1 MGEGVLRP
9 RLRGAHVQRPSPGP
23 RVDHPPAEHHSA
35 CGPLVTSTGL
45 ETEGQKRQVVG
56 AGSLSE
62 AARRG
67 TPTPAR
73 AFARG
78 RGLPPAS
85 VAALRE
91 F

>member
-1 MGEGVLRP
+1 MGEGVRRP
-9 RLRGAHVQRPSPGP
+9 RLRGAHVQRPSPGH
-23 RVDHPPAEHHSA
+23 RVGHPPPGHHSA

-45 ETEGQKRQVVG
+45 ETEAQKRQVIG

-62 AARRG
+62 AVRRG

-78 RGLPPAS
+78 PGL
-85 VAALRE
+85 VEALRE
-91 F
+91 S

>member
-1 MGEGVLRP
+1 MG
-9 RLRGAHVQRPSPGP
+9 
-23 RVDHPPAEHHSA
+23 HPPPGHHSA

-45 ETEGQKRQVVG
+45 ETEAQKRQVIG

-62 AARRG
+62 AVRRG

-78 RGLPPAS
+78 PGL
-85 VAALRE
+85 VEALRE
-91 F
+91 SSGAGRWAEGGLRFKGAFQKGGAKS